1 MRTYEQRR
9 DDVATAAW
17 EIWTNNGLRLDED
30 EREQTGKSVNDA
42 VANAYQDGVND
53 AQWLRLTLD
62 RLGAP

>member
-1 MRTYEQRR
+1 
-9 DDVATAAW
+9 VATAAW